1 MVSRLIGRI
10 PERLREV
17 LVTSL
22 IPEGIIQLTNL
33 LMEEQEQMKK
43 FALDYPTASLRRLAA
58 KQIKSKTTPAEYA
71 ELESAIKIFVG
82 NLMNGDHLANP
93 KSLELV
99 NSIRV
104 VVSKLNSFV
113 YNLAQATHCGNSA
126 DIMILGERLTAIN
139 LNPRGFT
146 QLVYDNYFTQPQ
158 WVFEQIRWLI
168 EIRQTSEMILVFKDT
183 KVLEEE
189 LIKVG
194 IDEVRIEEI
203 VNLMSELKVDST
215 KDITQ
220 IGQAVRRLLIASIDL
235 DNTFNVEVYKEVK
248 NYLPQYHKVNLDW
261 SLWFLTSYIGSYKP
275 YVSAAISDEVL
286 LALYRKGVELTCQE

>member
-58 KQIKSKTTPAEYA
+58 KQIKSKTTPAEDA

-189 LIKVG
+189 LIKVE

>member
-58 KQIKSKTTPAEYA
+58 KQIKSKTTPAEDA